1 MRAIVYRR
9 YGSPDVL
16 SLEEVGKPAP
26 GDDEVLVKVHVASAN
41 PLDWHFMRGE
51 PRFMRL
57 MTGFTKPRLARL
69 GVDAAGVVETV
80 GRQVAQLK
88 PGDEV
93 FGAFR
98 GAFAEHACTPARAV
112 EKKPA
117 NVTFEQAACANIAGL
132 TALQALREDGRLRA
146 GQKVLV
152 NGASGGVG
160 TFAVQIARWLGA
172 EVTGVCST
180 RNVELVRSLGAHH
193 VVDYTREDFTRGGER
208 YDVVLDCVWNHS
220 VAESRRVV
228 TPGGRY
234 LVVGAPPER
243 IVKGML
249 AGFASAGKVAMVMA
263 KGRPRDRATLAELM
277 RDGKVVPVID
287 RRYALAQVPDAIRY
301 LEEGHARGKVVI
313 DVRA

>member
-9 YGSPDVL
+9 YGPPDVL
-16 SLEEVGKPAP
+16 SLEEVERPVP
-26 GDDEVLVKVHVASAN
+26 GDDEVRVEVHAGAAN

-69 GVDAAGVVETV
+69 GVDAAGVIETV
-80 GRQVAQLK
+80 GRQVTTLE

-98 GAFAEHACTPARAV
+98 GAFAEYACTSARAV

-117 NVTFEQAACANIAGL
+117 NVTFAQAACANIAGL
-132 TALQALREDGRLRA
+132 TALQALRDDGRLRA
-146 GQKVLV
+146 GHKVLI

-160 TFAVQIARWLGA
+160 TFAVQVARWLGA
-172 EVTGVCST
+172 EVTGVCSA

-220 VAESRRVV
+220 IAQSRRVL

-234 LVVGAPPER
+234 VIVGAPPER
-243 IVKGML
+243 LVKGML

-263 KGRPRDRATLAELM
+263 KSRPQDRATLAELL
-277 RDGKVVPVID
+277 RDAKVVPVID

-301 LEEGHARGKVVI
+301 VEEGHARGKVVI